1 MDLGVEL
8 DGADGDDDG
17 EGDALRKP
25 KLGLVVRDQLREI
38 DFEPYRL
45 WCPPLNRPRT
55 IDDLVEMY
63 LGRPWDRDYAAG
75 ANLVFPVGLIDRPY
89 KHDQQPLLVD
99 AAGEG
104 SNVLVIGDLGSG
116 KTTALQSLIC
126 AAAMTHTPEQVQFYC
141 LALSSAAL
149 GTVAGLPHVGGVA
162 YALDEDG
169 IRRTVAEMME
179 LLRKR
184 MRSFAE
190 CGVTSLE
197 DFRARKFG
205 GAPGAV
211 PDDPYGDVFL
221 VIDNYAALTDDTSSL
236 RGKELLQAQINK
248 LITDGR
254 SYGIHAMASVGKNSN
269 LHPHVRDAWPQRIE
283 LRLPAESDTRTGP
296 EAARPGQGAQAA
308 GPRHGQAELSARG
321 L

>member
-1 MDLGVEL
+1 M
-8 DGADGDDDG
+8 
-17 EGDALRKP
+17 
-25 KLGLVVRDQLREI
+25 
-38 DFEPYRL
+38 
-45 WCPPLNRPRT
+45 RPA
-55 IDDLVEMY
+55 
-63 LGRPWDRDYAAG
+63 P
-75 ANLVFPVGLIDRPY
+75 NLVFPVGLIDRPY

-116 KTTALQSLIC
+116 KTTALQALIC

-184 MRSFAE
+184 IRSFAE

-205 GAPGAV
+205 GAPG
-211 PDDPYGDVFL
+211 
-221 VIDNYAALTDDTSSL
+221 
-236 RGKELLQAQINK
+236 RGA
-248 LITDGR
+248 
-254 SYGIHAMASVGKNSN
+254 
-269 LHPHVRDAWPQRIE
+269 
-283 LRLPAESDTRTGP
+283 
-296 EAARPGQGAQAA
+296 
-308 GPRHGQAELSARG
+308 
-321 L
+321 